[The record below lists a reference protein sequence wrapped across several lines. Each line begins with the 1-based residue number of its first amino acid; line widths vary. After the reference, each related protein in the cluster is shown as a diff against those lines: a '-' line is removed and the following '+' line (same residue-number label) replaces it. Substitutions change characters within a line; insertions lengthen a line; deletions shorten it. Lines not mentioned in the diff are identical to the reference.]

1 MRSIEVSEDVICIA
15 HCWGSW
21 QSLTVFLLQLS
32 DAVHPL
38 SQKWKRPFRVHFRE
52 GSHLEDLSMLFPPV
66 KKAATS
72 DWASKSCRCLP
83 KGGTWRAAAE
93 VLVCSESISHLYC
106 SGQVLGSDSGGR
118 NWDHCLKRL
127 RLSVEMQEIILEEAE
142 WRSSTGAKLGWE
154 GERKNKESHSPQSPE
169 SPGWW
174 ANTIYSFF
182 PSRYT
187 DTPVSALLVWVSLW
201 VSTWWSFCFKE
212 SLGKSSRKAVLKEHS
227 SSCQVE
233 SSQPFV

>member
-1 MRSIEVSEDVICIA
+1 MVLFILSVKNGRGHLGCISGKDPILRIFP
-15 HCWGSW
+15 CF
-21 QSLTVFLLQLS
+21 SLQ
-32 DAVHPL
+32 
-38 SQKWKRPFRVHFRE
+38 WR
-52 GSHLEDLSMLFPPV
+52 
-66 KKAATS
+66 KAATS

-142 WRSSTGAKLGWE
+142 WRSSTGAKLGQE
-154 GERKNKESHSPQSPE
+154 GERKNKGSHSPQSPE

-182 PSRYT
+182 PSR
-187 DTPVSALLVWVSLW
+187 
-201 VSTWWSFCFKE
+201 
-212 SLGKSSRKAVLKEHS
+212 
-227 SSCQVE
+227 
-233 SSQPFV
+233 